1 MTFIVHG
8 SNSKNLAE
16 KISAVSLSNMP
27 VLKTLLKKF
36 PDGENYV
43 LVDEGVKGQSVTG
56 QDVFIVQSMY
66 PNQSDSL
73 VEIMLL
79 ADALADL
86 GARKI
91 IGVIPYLA
99 YSRQHKV
106 YQRGESY
113 SLKVVVDALKNSGI
127 SKIITVDTHF
137 HRKPE
142 KFDFFGMEF
151 VNLSAGRLLLDNVRE
166 NVISDFVVIGPDF
179 GSSEIIE
186 FAIGK
191 KVVLKKEEIC
201 PVCKKPKTE
210 CRCESA
216 EKRYEVSKFESEI
229 DFKGKDVVVLDD
241 MITSG
246 TTMIKAVEKIKN
258 DGARKVISAATH
270 GIFLKDSLEA
280 LKKITDYI
288 VVTDSIETP
297 LSNVSIAPLL
307 AEAIKLD
314 YR

>member
-1 MTFIVHG
+1 MMLIAHG

-16 KISAVSLSNMP
+16 KISAQTNVP
-27 VLKTLLKKF
+27 IAKVLLKKF

-43 LVDEGVKGQSVTG
+43 LIDQDVNR

-66 PNQSDSL
+66 PNQNDSL

-79 ADALADL
+79 ANTLVDL

-99 YSRQHKV
+99 YSRQHKI
-106 YQRGESY
+106 YQKGESY
-113 SLKVVVDALKNSGI
+113 SLKVIVNSLKNSGI

-137 HRKPE
+137 HRKPG
-142 KFDFFGMEF
+142 KFDFFGIEF
-151 VNLSAGRLLLDNVRE
+151 INLSAGKLLLDNIGE
-166 NVISDFVVIGPDF
+166 NATSDFIVIGPDF

-186 FAIGK
+186 YAIGK
-191 KVVLKKEEIC
+191 KIVLKKEEIC

-210 CRCESA
+210 CKCEDR
-216 EKRYEVSKFESEI
+216 ERKYEVSKFEGEI
-229 DFKGKDVVVLDD
+229 DFKNKNVVILDD

-246 TTMIKAVEKIKN
+246 TTMIKAVDKVRE
-258 DGARKVISAATH
+258 DGAKKVVAAATH
-270 GIFLKDSLEA
+270 GLFLKDSL
-280 LKKITDYI
+280 KILQEKTNYL

-297 LSNVSIAPLL
+297 VSKVSIAPLI
-307 AEAIKLD
+307 AEVIK
-314 YR
+314 